1 MPPAHDDAFRKKVS
15 LMVDREPFI
24 RKLETVVSL
33 NDGERGLLRERCR
46 RVISLKA
53 KEEIAQEG
61 ADPKVVHLVLSGFAC
76 RYKLLADG
84 SRQIV
89 AFLVPGDLCDL
100 HVFILDQLDHNIA
113 TLTDCRLALLSR
125 DDITALCERPKIAQA
140 LWWSTLTDQA
150 VLREWLVNI
159 GRRAAEERVAHL
171 LCELLLRLRNV
182 GLVSDDNSY
191 TLPVTQTELADTL
204 GLTVVHVN
212 RMIKNLRDM
221 NLISLTG
228 RQVTVRDEV
237 GLMRF
242 CGFRSNY
249 LHLEA
254 DRSGVGNGALAETEA
269 FALRFS

>member
-1 MPPAHDDAFRKKVS
+1 MP
-15 LMVDREPFI
+15 DREPFI
-24 RKLETVVSL
+24 RKLETVARL
-33 NDGERGLLRERCR
+33 GDDDRELLRERCR
-46 RVISLKA
+46 RTVTLRA

-61 ADPKVVHLVLSGFAC
+61 TDPRVVHLVLSGFAC
-76 RYKLLADG
+76 RYKILADG

-89 AFLVPGDLCDL
+89 AFLIPGDLCDL
-100 HVFILDQLDHNIA
+100 HVFILDELDHNIA

-125 DDITALCERPKIAQA
+125 DDVTALCERPKIARA

-171 LCELLLRLRNV
+171 LCELLFRLRHV
-182 GLVSDDNSY
+182 GLVAPDNSF

-221 NLISLTG
+221 NLIALAG
-228 RQVTVRDEV
+228 RQVIVLDEA
-237 GLMRF
+237 GLVRF
-242 CGFRSNY
+242 CGFRANY
-249 LHLEA
+249 LHLESEA
-254 DRSGVGNGALAETEA
+254 SREAYPALAENEA
-269 FALRFS
+269 FALRFD

>member
-1 MPPAHDDAFRKKVS
+1 MP
-15 LMVDREPFI
+15 DREPFL
-24 RKLETVVSL
+24 RKLETIALLGDADRSV
-33 NDGERGLLRERCR
+33 LRERCR
-46 RVISLKA
+46 RVVSLKA

-61 ADPKVVHLVLSGFAC
+61 TDPKVVHLVLSGFAC

-89 AFLVPGDLCDL
+89 AFLIPGDLCDL
-100 HVFILDQLDHNIA
+100 HVFILNQLDHNIA
-113 TLTDCRLALLSR
+113 TLTDCQLALLSR
-125 DDITALCERPKIAQA
+125 EDVAALCERPRIARA

-171 LCELLLRLRNV
+171 LCELLFRLRNV
-182 GLVSDDNSY
+182 GLVSEDNSF

-221 NLISLTG
+221 SLISLTG
-228 RQVTVRDEV
+228 RQVTVRDEA

-242 CGFRSNY
+242 CGFRANY
-249 LHLEA
+249 LHLKR
-254 DRSGVGNGALAETEA
+254 DRTRGENDVLAGNEA
-269 FALRFS
+269 FALRVE